1 MILKPDMRS
10 TFDLGS
16 PLKTPDF
23 NPTGEVLRLRNRP
36 YGKGFQ
42 TLGILVIVAALA
54 SCGRVAPTF
63 EPGNITVTSTPEGAA
78 IFLNGQDSGEITPF
92 SFEGLDV
99 DLYDISVILP
109 DFISTPTNIPVD
121 LAPLDD
127 ITLDFALSRT
137 GLSITSEPAGA
148 AVIID
153 GTDTGQV
160 TPATI
165 GSLSAGQVEIALS
178 LDTFLIS
185 PAVFTA
191 EVIEDSVLTVPTETF
206 TLRPQR
212 TVILEGFAN
221 VNCGPCPQL
230 TDNLVVMSNKPQFG
244 PDRVLY
250 LEFSVNWPN
259 TEDPLFKHNEVEN
272 TDRYTDYFVLGAP
285 ALYTNGVKLDDAL
298 DAPAMEASL
307 LADLQTN
314 PGFLV
319 DVTAD
324 FTNPSIPVTVTLDPA
339 ANVDLT
345 GTSLFVAL
353 YEKVIDF
360 DERGLTPGTNGQ
372 TIFHHVFRDRV
383 DIPAALGL
391 LTAGTPE
398 VHNVTLARGDWP
410 LDNLVVVAFAQ
421 RDSDHAIIQA
431 GSHGEAAESGG
442 TP

>member
-1 MILKPDMRS
+1 MRS
-10 TFDLGS
+10 IFDLDS
-16 PLKTPDF
+16 PLKTPGL

-63 EPGNITVTSTPEGAA
+63 EPGNITVTSTPAGAA
-78 IFLNGQDSGEITPF
+78 IFLDGVDSGEITPF

-148 AVIID
+148 AIIID

-165 GSLSAGQVEIALS
+165 GGLSAGQVEIALS
-178 LDTFLIS
+178 LDTYLIS

-221 VNCGPCPQL
+221 TGCIPCPIL
-230 TDNLVVMSNKPQFG
+230 TDNLVAMSNKPEFG

-250 LEFSVNWPN
+250 LEFSVWWP
-259 TEDPLFKHNEVEN
+259 DPADPFYLDNEEEN
-272 TDRYTDYFVLGAP
+272 TDRRTDYLVLAAP
-285 ALYTNGVKLDDAL
+285 TLHANGVKMANAL
-298 DAPAMEASL
+298 DAQAMEAAL
-307 LADLQTN
+307 LVDLQVN
-314 PGFLV
+314 PGFLI
-319 DVTAD
+319 DVNAD
-324 FTNPSIPVTVTLDPA
+324 FTNPAVPVEIVLT
-339 ANVDLT
+339 ANTAIDLT
-345 GTSLFVAL
+345 GYTLFVAL
-353 YEKVIDF
+353 YERVINM
-360 DERGLTPGTNGQ
+360 DERGLTPGLNGQ
-372 TIFHHVFRDRV
+372 TVFHHVFRDRV
-383 DIPAALGL
+383 DVPAALGL

-431 GSHGEAAESGG
+431 GSHGEAAEFGG

>member
-1 MILKPDMRS
+1 M
-10 TFDLGS
+10 
-16 PLKTPDF
+16 
-23 NPTGEVLRLRNRP
+23 
-36 YGKGFQ
+36 
-42 TLGILVIVAALA
+42 GILVIVAALA

-63 EPGNITVTSTPEGAA
+63 EPGNIAVTSAPAGAA
-78 IFLNGQDSGEITPF
+78 IFLNGQDSGKITPF
-92 SFEGLDV
+92 SFVGLDA
-99 DLYDISVILP
+99 DLYEISVILP
-109 DFISTPTNIPVD
+109 DFISTPTSIPVD

-127 ITLDFALSRT
+127 ITLDFALSQT

-148 AVIID
+148 AINID

-165 GSLSAGQVEIALS
+165 GGLSAGQVEIALS
-178 LDTFLIS
+178 LDTYLIS

-191 EVIEDSVLTVPTETF
+191 DVTEGAVSTVPTETF

-221 VNCGPCPQL
+221 TNCGPCPQL
-230 TDNLVVMSNKPQFG
+230 TDNLVAMSNKPQFG

-259 TEDPLFKHNEVEN
+259 PADPLFLHNQSEN
-272 TDRYTDYFVLGAP
+272 TDRFTDYFVLGAP
-285 ALYTNGVKLDDAL
+285 ALYTNGVQLDDAL

-307 LADLQTN
+307 LADLQTD
-314 PGFLV
+314 PGFRV

-324 FTNPSIPVTVTLDPA
+324 FTNPSIPVTVTLEPA

-353 YEKVIDF
+353 YERVIDF

-372 TIFHHVFRDRV
+372 TVFHHVFRDRV
-383 DIPAALGL
+383 GTPAALGL
-391 LTAGTPE
+391 LTAGSPV

-410 LDNLVVVAFAQ
+410 LENLVVVAFAQ

-431 GSHGEAAESGG
+431 GSHGEEAESGG